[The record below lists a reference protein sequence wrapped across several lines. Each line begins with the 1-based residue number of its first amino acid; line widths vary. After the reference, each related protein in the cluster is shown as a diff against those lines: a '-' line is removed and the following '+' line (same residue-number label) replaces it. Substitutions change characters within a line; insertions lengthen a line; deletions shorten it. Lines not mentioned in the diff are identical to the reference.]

1 MPTKKGLQSNSNK
14 KYRNS
19 RMGLSFNFL
28 VGSMDDESDGS
39 VGAVESSVGNEVG
52 MTIGSDVG
60 AVVEVN
66 EVGDSNVG

>member
-1 MPTKKGLQSNSNK
+1 
-14 KYRNS
+14 
-19 RMGLSFNFL
+19 MGLSFNFL

>member
-1 MPTKKGLQSNSNK
+1 MPAKKGLHSNSNK

-19 RMGLSFNFL
+19 RMGLSFDFL
-28 VGSMDDESDGS
+28 DDESDGS
-39 VGAVESSVGNEVG
+39 VGAVESSVGNKVG
-52 MTIGSDVG
+52 MAVGSDVG